1 LFSLPSARRQIGGHK
16 INNNIIP
23 APPKNSIPF
32 TESEYTPLKQ
42 SSSGN
47 MEEYTDEVTIINEA
61 ENGQPNPIT
70 NDDYSRVPLQSLPS
84 HHNDNNRNHN
94 RNNMSQITEASEY
107 SMQYSK
113 FLLMIMSIALT
124 LSFAAVAVNR
134 HVSHKNHSNNN
145 SMGKS
150 NPDGGGGDDIEKP
163 TLSPPSNTAHN
174 QDPWNI
180 DGGYGG
186 IFSPPIVGIAN
197 GDAGTN
203 SSSSS
208 SSVVNVGYLSQP
220 HVHNNTLVFVSEGD
234 LYVTSLRGYDGTG
247 ALSAMRTTVT
257 AGNIITPKIA
267 PCGYLVAYTATYTG
281 VRELY
286 VVDLRGNAPAQRITY
301 IDSAYGAMHVIQW
314 NGNDEVIFSAYNTES
329 AMEDSRLYRVKI
341 SGAEVGKITP
351 VPLAQVTDAAFLQED
366 GVDCMYFVRY
376 KQSSNTIR
384 YVGGTAENI
393 WHYCENQNTTT
404 KISGEYHGTSR
415 APQILTSGGDRFLL
429 FLSDRSDGSEDPVP
443 VITNLFAMPVGD
455 QNKIIKLTNVCGGIG
470 VAELAADSVT
480 GNVILRVGAD
490 LYFLPSGVI
499 DGSVQGSGLKNIADM
514 NPMSIKVHSDFN
526 ALQERVIRVNLSR
539 HLSAFDCIK
548 APSGQVQ
555 TLLTL
560 RGQLHQSPLVMPP
573 VSPYQVRRLKLA
585 PGSKMEGITRVLW
598 SAYFDSKVALVLAT
612 DPSNQASHAWYL
624 IDTSVP
630 SFTSTGEL
638 PVPIVTNITSVYTDR
653 IAYTAGKVAWVD
665 TDLNVCLL
673 DLTKGGDYSHIIM
686 PKVNDQGNPVV
697 EVGDIMFHS
706 SGELL
711 AVEHN
716 AANQFS
722 VISVAAVAETAD
734 ASAITF
740 VQATSDKFNS
750 NKMYLTEKMLY
761 FFSDRDVMTDVG
773 SPWGTRA
780 PMPHLRSSSAVYGL
794 PLAKDSEPMIHIPEN
809 NIPEVSEE
817 GASNSENTSD
827 TEVTEPPP
835 LELSLVNLI
844 SKSYRLEYIP
854 AGRYYSILCAG
865 ANYLTV
871 LDMNT
876 EKVQIIVWVDDGPSN
891 MPKEVPLVAVDSLE
905 SIGFSANNQ
914 YFYLVM
920 EGKLLVVENNLEGLL
935 SLKEGDVK
943 EVFTEGMA
951 LHVQPQ
957 LEYLSMYEDAW
968 RLLRDYFYDKNMHG
982 VDWSAV
988 YKRYLPLVSRC
999 AKREELD
1006 DILKY
1011 MASELS
1017 ALHVFV
1023 YGGEYT
1029 NPAPYLD
1036 GSAPLHQ
1043 VASLGATFNRTNA
1056 GYAVTNI
1063 FIPDPDFDHV
1073 DGNPISSP
1081 LSSWTLRLTGQ
1092 AGLVAGDV
1100 ITHINGENVLS
1111 VPDLGYLLRGVAG
1124 QSVQITVQ
1132 RAASN
1137 APDSVIAVPIN
1148 QNHAADLRYRAWE
1161 YSTRMKAKKLAADRG
1176 FTLGYIHLRDMGTSA
1191 ENAFTRQFYPDYN
1204 GQVLI
1209 VDVRHNHG
1217 GNIDSWLLDALQR
1230 KAWGYWQGRAT
1241 NVTNGGL
1248 GWDEQ
1253 FSFRG
1258 HIVVLIDEKT
1268 SSDGE
1273 GFSRGM
1279 KALGLAK
1286 LVGTRTWGGGIWL
1299 SSDNHLVDG
1308 GIATAPEIGTYNN
1321 KWGWGLG
1328 IEQMGVEPD
1337 VEVDNDPHKA
1347 FLGEDK
1353 QLEKAIEILSQMLKD
1368 DPVKLP
1374 ENPGPHPNK
1383 SISSFGDGC
1392 PA

>member
-1 LFSLPSARRQIGGHK
+1 
-16 INNNIIP
+16 
-23 APPKNSIPF
+23 
-32 TESEYTPLKQ
+32 
-42 SSSGN
+42 
-47 MEEYTDEVTIINEA
+47 MEEYTDEVAIDEA
-61 ENGQPNPIT
+61 GGNGSPDT
-70 NDDYSRVPLQSLPS
+70 NIDYSRVPLQSLPS
-84 HHNDNNRNHN
+84 HYNKNNMNHN
-94 RNNMSQITEASEY
+94 SSNNVSSIEVPEHNMNY
-107 SMQYSK
+107 NK
-113 FLLMIMSIALT
+113 FLLVVMSIALV
-124 LSFAAVAVNR
+124 LSLTAVAANR
-134 HVSHKNHSNNN
+134 HMSHKNHSNSNMPKSSPEDD
-145 SMGKS
+145 SM
-150 NPDGGGGDDIEKP
+150 EKLP
-163 TLSPPSNTAHN
+163 LSPNTTAMGPHN

-186 IFSPPIVGIAN
+186 IFSPPGIVN
-197 GDAGTN
+197 GNGEHARTSDAIN
-203 SSSSS
+203 
-208 SSVVNVGYLSQP
+208 VNVGYLSQP
-220 HVHNNTLVFVSEGD
+220 HVHNDTLVFVSEGD
-234 LYVTSLRGYDGTG
+234 LYVTSVRDYDGIG
-247 ALSAMRTTVT
+247 ELSAMRTTVT

-267 PCGYLVAYTATYTG
+267 PCGYLVAYTATYAG
-281 VRELY
+281 FREVYL
-286 VVDLRGNAPAQRITY
+286 VDLRGNAPAQRITY

-329 AMEDSRLYRVKI
+329 AMEDSRLYKVKV
-341 SGAEVGKITP
+341 SGVDAGKITP

-393 WHYCENQNTTT
+393 WHYCENQRKTVNV
-404 KISGEYHGTSR
+404 SGKYRGTSR
-415 APQILTSGGDRFLL
+415 APQIVTIGDDRFLL

-443 VITNLFAMPVGD
+443 VITNLFAMPVGG
-455 QNKIIKLTNVCGGIG
+455 QNRNKITKLTNVCGGIG

-480 GNVILRVGAD
+480 GNVILRIGAD
-490 LYFLPSGVI
+490 LYFLPAGNV
-499 DGSVQGSGLKNIADM
+499 DGTLLHDDDSGLTNMNIANM
-514 NPMSIKVHSDFN
+514 NPMSIKIHSDFN
-526 ALQERVIRVNLSR
+526 ALQERVIRVNLPR
-539 HLSAFDCIK
+539 HLTAFDCVK

-560 RGQLHQSPLVMPP
+560 RGQLHQSPLIKPP
-573 VSPYQVRRLKLA
+573 VSPYQARRLKLA
-585 PGSKMEGITRVLW
+585 PGSKMEGITRILW
-598 SAYFDSKVALVLAT
+598 SAYIDSAVALVLAT
-612 DPSNQASHAWYL
+612 DPNNQASHAWYL
-624 IDTSVP
+624 LDTSAP
-630 SFTSTGEL
+630 SFTTTGGL
-638 PVPIVTNITSVYTDR
+638 PVPIVTNMTSVYTDR
-653 IAYTAGKVAWVD
+653 IAYTKGKVAWVD

-673 DLTKGGDYSHIIM
+673 DLTEGSDYSFIVL
-686 PKVNDQGNPVV
+686 PKVNDKDNPVV
-697 EVGDIMFHS
+697 NVGDLTFHS

-722 VISVAAVAETAD
+722 IISIAIVAETAD

-750 NKMYLTEKMLY
+750 NNMYFTEKMLY

-780 PMPHLRSSSAVYGL
+780 PMPHLKSSSAAYALSLVM
-794 PLAKDSEPMIHIPEN
+794 DSEPMIHIPEN
-809 NIPEVSEE
+809 NIPENVSSVEDT
-817 GASNSENTSD
+817 GD
-827 TEVTEPPP
+827 TEPLEPAP
-835 LELSLVNLI
+835 LELNLENLI
-844 SKSYRLEYIP
+844 LRSYRLEYIP

-871 LDMNT
+871 LDMNNA
-876 EKVQIIVWVDDGPSN
+876 EFQIIVWVDDGPSN
-891 MPKEVPLVAVDSLE
+891 MPKEVPLVAVQSLE

-914 YFYLVM
+914 YFYLLM
-920 EGKLLVVENNLEGLL
+920 EGKLLVVENSLEGLL
-935 SLKEGDVK
+935 SLKEGDIK

-982 VDWSAV
+982 VDWPAV

-999 AKREELD
+999 CKREELD
-1006 DILKY
+1006 DVLKY

-1029 NPAPYLD
+1029 QSAPYLD
-1036 GSAPLHQ
+1036 GSEPLHEI
-1043 VASLGATFNRTNA
+1043 ASLGATFNRTNA
-1056 GYAVTNI
+1056 GYALTNI
-1063 FIPDPDFDHV
+1063 FIPDPDFDHI

-1081 LSSWTLRLTGQ
+1081 LSSWTLKLTGQ
-1092 AGLVAGDV
+1092 VGLVEGDI

-1111 VPDLGYLLRGVAG
+1111 VPDIGYLLRGIAG

-1137 APDSVIAVPIN
+1137 TLDSLIVVPIDK
-1148 QNHAADLRYRAWE
+1148 NHAADLRYRAWE
-1161 YSTRMKAKKLAADRG
+1161 YSTRMKAKSIAADEG
-1176 FTLGYIHLRDMGTSA
+1176 FTLGYIHLRDMGTRA
-1191 ENAFTRQFYPDYN
+1191 ENAFARQFYPDYN
-1204 GQVLI
+1204 GQALI

-1230 KAWGYWQGRAT
+1230 KAWGYWQARAT

-1279 KALGLAK
+1279 KSLGLAK

-1321 KWGWGLG
+1321 KWSWGLG

-1337 VEVDNDPHKA
+1337 VVVDNDPHET

-1353 QLEKAIEILSQMLKD
+1353 QLEKAVQVLSQMLKA
-1368 DPVKLP
+1368 DPVVLP

-1383 SISSFGDGC
+1383 SISSFGIGC